1 MKARDDLKTAL
12 PGLLRLAWRFRRY
25 FRRNWLVISAG
36 AGAMVGEV
44 VFRILEPW
52 PLKLIFDRVLPV
64 EASAAATGI
73 DIVDRA
79 DPMLVLVLS
88 ALALV
93 IFTGLRALMSYWSTI
108 TFALAGNR
116 ILSRIRSDLFSHLQR
131 LSLSY
136 HTNARQGDLITMVVG
151 DVGRLKEVAVT
162 AALPLTVHVVTLGSI
177 LAVMVWL
184 HGWLTLVALSVLP
197 FLLVT
202 FRRKTRE
209 IRTVAR
215 KHRKIESA
223 LASVAAE
230 SLGAIEVIQV
240 YGLEGE
246 FEQNFV
252 TQNRKSVKDGVKA
265 KRLAA
270 GLERKTDVV
279 IAIANGLVLLVGAWL
294 VLRGSLTPGD
304 LLVFITYLKTAFKP
318 MKDISKYTGRLA
330 QASASAERISE
341 VLDRTPE
348 IQESSSAREVRHV
361 PGEVRFED
369 VTLSYREGRAV
380 LGGISFDVWAGAR
393 VALVGPSGAGKS
405 SIVGLLLRLYDPD
418 EGRVLIDGIDI
429 RDFTLPSLRGHVA
442 VVLQESVLFR
452 ETIRKNIAF
461 GSPDAS
467 DHDVVWAARLANAH
481 DFISELPEGYDTVV
495 GERGVTLSGGERQR
509 IAIARAAVRGAPIV
523 VLDEP
528 TSGLDR
534 ENSQAVLEAIHRIG
548 SRRTI
553 IHIAHDL
560 RAVMDADEIM
570 YLEGGVIAESGTHEQ
585 LIALSGR
592 YADLFRLQSR
602 NEANETQSARSA

>member
-1 MKARDDLKTAL
+1 MAPREGLKTAL
-12 PGLLRLAWRFRRY
+12 PGLLRLAWRFRSY
-25 FRRNWLVISAG
+25 LRRNWLVIAGG
-36 AGAMVGEV
+36 AGAMVGQI

-64 EASAAATGI
+64 GSAAASTGI
-73 DIVDRA
+73 DMVDRA
-79 DPMLVLVLS
+79 DPMVVLVLS

-116 ILSRIRSDLFSHLQR
+116 ILSLIRSDLFSHMQR
-131 LSLSY
+131 LSLAY
-136 HTNARQGDLITMVVG
+136 HTKARRGDLITRVVG
-151 DVGRLKEVAVT
+151 DVGRLKEVVVT
-162 AALPLTVHVVTLGSI
+162 AALPLTVHALTLGAM

-184 HGWLTLVALSVLP
+184 HGGLTLVAVSVFP
-197 FLLVT
+197 LLFIS
-202 FRRKTRE
+202 FRRKTKE

-230 SLGAIEVIQV
+230 SLGAIEVVQA

-246 FEQNFV
+246 FEQTFGR
-252 TQNRKSVKDGVKA
+252 QNRKSVRDGVKA
-265 KRLAA
+265 KRLSA

-304 LLVFITYLKTAFKP
+304 LLVFVTYLKNAFKP

-330 QASASAERISE
+330 QASASAERITD
-341 VLDRTPE
+341 VLDKTPE
-348 IQESSSAREVRHV
+348 IEEKSTAREARHL
-361 PGEVRFED
+361 PGEVRFEG
-369 VTLSYREGRAV
+369 VTLSYREGREV
-380 LGGISFDVWAGAR
+380 LRGIRFDVWAGAT

-418 EGRVLIDGIDI
+418 EGQILIDGHDI
-429 RDFTLPSLRGHVA
+429 RDFTLPSLRSQVA

-461 GSPDAS
+461 GSPGAS
-467 DHDVVWAARLANAH
+467 GHDVEWAARLANAH
-481 DFISELPEGYDTVV
+481 DFISRLPEGYDTVV

-509 IAIARAAVRGAPIV
+509 IAIARAAVRGSPIV

-528 TSGLDR
+528 TTGLDR
-534 ENSQAVLEAIHRIG
+534 ENSRAVLEAINRIG
-548 SRRTI
+548 SQRTI

-560 RAVMDADEIM
+560 RTVIDADEIL
-570 YLEGGVIAESGTHEQ
+570 YLEEGVIAESGTHQ
-585 LIALSGR
+585 RLIDLSGR
-592 YADLFRLQSR
+592 YADLFRLQSLSNAR
-602 NEANETQSARSA
+602 EKQSARSA